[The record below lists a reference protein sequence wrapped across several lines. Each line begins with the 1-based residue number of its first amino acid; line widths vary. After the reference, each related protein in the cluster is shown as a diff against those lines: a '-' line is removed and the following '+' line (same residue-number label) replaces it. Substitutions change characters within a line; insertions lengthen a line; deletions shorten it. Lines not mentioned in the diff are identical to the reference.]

1 QPHLRIVPGHHRQA
15 LSPEGVQV
23 RLTLQGLFRAGSSG
37 QVAAVAALAVFWAGC
52 QDAPITLP
60 LRSLERSGEV
70 SFVCVNQSTSDAPGR
85 AIDDCP
91 DFDDTDDGSELNQLL
106 ALVTQTARGEV
117 AVVDLSRGRVEDVDP
132 GSPGFNF
139 LPIGAQPTGIA
150 STPGGQ
156 ATFVGVGELGREGIF
171 ALPSSCID
179 RPTADQPPRD
189 LSTWSAC
196 ALPVAPGE
204 MRVLVDPPAADGS
217 QRASCNGDE
226 VSGDPALQQGRSCA
240 ADLSLETA
248 PPGRRKLLVTLP
260 DWGEVW
266 VLDA

>member
-23 RLTLQGLFRAGSSG
+23 RLSSLGLFRAGSSG

-106 ALVTQTARGEV
+106 ALVSQTARGVV
-117 AVVDLSRGRVEDVDP
+117 AVVDLSRGKVQEVDL

-156 ATFVGVGELGREGIF
+156 ATFVGIGELGREGIF
-171 ALPSSCID
+171 ALPSSCVD
-179 RPTADQPPRD
+179 APDADQPPRD
-189 LSTWSAC
+189 LTSWSAC

-204 MRVLVDPPAADGS
+204 MRVLVDAPAADGS
-217 QRASCNGDE
+217 VRSSCSGDTLA
-226 VSGDPALQQGRSCA
+226 GDPALQAGRVCP
-240 ADLSLETA
+240 ADLSVEPSPA
-248 PPGRRKLLVTLP
+248 GRRT
-260 DWGEVW
+260 
-266 VLDA
+266 